1 MWKIKI
7 ICICFFASVNTICYS
22 QNRLKQIKIGQME
35 GVTNVQEFNTVG
47 GEVKY
52 MKILKDFEA
61 SFAKIKKGYPEYYR
75 DYRILDSNIPSTP
88 VTKMLVVT
96 LYPKQSVS
104 EENKRK
110 YYYWIIPLKTKILKV
125 SYNIKTKEVSDPIE
139 TSRGIVE

>member
-61 SFAKIKKGYPEYYR
+61 SFAKIKKKV
-75 DYRILDSNIPSTP
+75 ILNIIEIIGFSILIFPLLLSL
-88 VTKMLVVT
+88 KCLWLRYT
-96 LYPKQSVS
+96 LNNQYQK
-104 EENKRK
+104 
-110 YYYWIIPLKTKILKV
+110 KIKGNTTIGL
-125 SYNIKTKEVSDPIE
+125 YH
-139 TSRGIVE
+139 